1 HLTEAVLRPPPSA
14 PPSSRGVFLPAEEIW
29 RSKGGRRTRRRG
41 TPPEARNIRPSL
53 SPAASLL
60 QGLLE
65 DPDDISIDLRGAGP
79 YGPKGEAILAQVA
92 FMHLSKRSPRTDV
105 DLLRRISVYAVPE
118 LAILLLKLDAGF
130 DNATARRTLFR
141 GALYGRLTFPLDPQV
156 LPEYDEFYELMD
168 VDQET
173 DGLPVRQAS
182 PSPPHELPILPRA
195 ECGVS
200 PFDLGAADVRVD
212 VGVGADSPV
221 DDTMEQRLFSH
232 VSVGTSR
239 SRSPSPILPDPSID
253 PDQDMADVSCSC
265 TQRTTLDV
273 ATSPLQRPFDPPK
286 RTPIDVATSPLQR
299 PFDPPKRTPI
309 DVATSPLQRPFDP
322 PKRTPIDVATSPL
335 QRPIDI
341 PVWTR
346 TSAPNTASHE
356 NPTGQGLV
364 TSSFKVPV
372 SWTTFDRYERIAQIS
387 GGTHGK
393 IYKARDQLTGD
404 TVVVKWAACEN
415 GWPPNTMMR
424 EISALRHSRHSN
436 IIYLLAVLYDT
447 RSVGIVMAHAQQD
460 LKTAITSMR
469 PGTISVG
476 IAKLYISQLLDGLR
490 YLHETVSSIH

>member
-1 HLTEAVLRPPPSA
+1 AV
-14 PPSSRGVFLPAEEIW
+14 
-29 RSKGGRRTRRRG
+29 
-41 TPPEARNIRPSL
+41 
-53 SPAASLL
+53 
-60 QGLLE
+60 
-65 DPDDISIDLRGAGP
+65 
-79 YGPKGEAILAQVA
+79 
-92 FMHLSKRSPRTDV
+92 
-105 DLLRRISVYAVPE
+105 
-118 LAILLLKLDAGF
+118 
-130 DNATARRTLFR
+130 
-141 GALYGRLTFPLDPQV
+141 
-156 LPEYDEFYELMD
+156 
-168 VDQET
+168 
-173 DGLPVRQAS
+173 
-182 PSPPHELPILPRA
+182 
-195 ECGVS
+195 
-200 PFDLGAADVRVD
+200 DVRVD
-212 VGVGADSPV
+212 VGVGDDSPV
-221 DDTMEQRLFSH
+221 DDTMEQRLFTH

-239 SRSPSPILPDPSID
+239 SPSPIPPDPSID
-253 PDQDMADVSCSC
+253 SDQDMADVSCSC

-299 PFDPPKRTPI
+299 P
-309 DVATSPLQRPFDP
+309 
-322 PKRTPIDVATSPL
+322 
-335 QRPIDI
+335 IDI
-341 PVWTR
+341 PAWTR